1 MRNYTMTLRTEGPVF
16 VGDGGK
22 IGKKEYIFMSGE
34 RRVYVPDMVKMYQYF
49 EERRLMDD
57 YQDYLLRD
65 RRDFAAWMREK
76 KILTPRQFLRW
87 TAYSVDSADAV
98 FEEKGKKEILTFQ
111 KDAYGCPYIPGSS
124 AKGMLRTIL
133 LSNMLLQDRD
143 KLETERQVIA
153 QTMQRVSA
161 GQADVKRTTL
171 LRQETGRLEQ
181 DFLNTLNRN
190 DKRKSDAVNDIM
202 CGPRVSDSRPLRAEN
217 LILCQKIDVTTDG
230 QRKSLPILRE
240 CLRPGTE
247 ITFELTV
254 IPEYFRFPA
263 EQILRAAERCHSAY
277 DRCFRSAFSL
287 RGIQS
292 GGTVYLGG
300 GCGYATKTLAYPLL
314 GKNGVETVSRIIDA
328 TLPFK
333 TRSQHKHSLDKRKG
347 VSPHMLKC
355 TQYRSQ
361 IYEMGA
367 CSIAIKENL

>member
-34 RRVYVPDMVKMYQYF
+34 RRVYVPDMVKMYRYF

-87 TAYSVDSADAV
+87 TAYSIDSADAV
-98 FEEKGKKEILTFQ
+98 FEDRGKKEILTFQ
-111 KDAYGCPYIPGSS
+111 KDAYGCPYVPGSS

-133 LSNMLLQDRD
+133 LSAMLLQNRD
-143 KLETERQVIA
+143 KLETERQKI
-153 QTMQRVSA
+153 MQRVPDKPTKSRDA
-161 GQADVKRTTL
+161 TL
-171 LRQETGRLEQ
+171 LRTETGQLGQR
-181 DFLNTLNRN
+181 FLNTLNRN

-202 CGPRVSDSRPLRAEN
+202 CGLRVSDSRPLRTEE

-247 ITFELTV
+247 ITFDLTV
-254 IPEYFRFPA
+254 VPEYFRFSA
-263 EQILRAAERCHSAY
+263 EQILQAAERCRGAY
-277 DRCFRSAFSL
+277 DQCFRSAFPL

-300 GCGYATKTLAYPLL
+300 GCGYAAKTLAYPLL

-333 TRSQHKHSLDKRKG
+333 TRSQHKHYLDKRKG

>member
-1 MRNYTMTLRTEGPVF
+1 MRNYTMTLRTEAPVF

-34 RRVYVPDMVKMYQYF
+34 RRVYVPDMVKMYRYF

-111 KDAYGCPYIPGSS
+111 KDAYGCPYVPGSS

-133 LSNMLLQDRD
+133 LSDMLLRDWD
-143 KLETERQVIA
+143 KLETDRQVIS

-161 GQADVKRTTL
+161 GQAKANRATL
-171 LRQETGRLEQ
+171 LRLETGQLEQ
-181 DFLNTLNRN
+181 RCLNTLNRN
-190 DKRKSDAVNDIM
+190 EKRKSDAINDMM
-202 CGPRVSDSRPLRAEN
+202 CGLRVSDSRPLRTED

-247 ITFELTV
+247 ITFDLTV
-254 IPEYFRFPA
+254 VPEYFRFSG
-263 EQILRAAERCHSAY
+263 EQFLQAAERCRSAY
-277 DRCFRSAFSL
+277 DQCFRSAFPL
-287 RGIQS
+287 RGIQP

-300 GCGYATKTLAYPLL
+300 GCGYAAKTLAYPLL
-314 GKNGVETVSRIIDA
+314 GEDGVETVSQIIDA

-333 TRSQHKHSLDKRKG
+333 TRPQHKHYLDKRKG

-361 IYEMGA
+361 IYEMGV